1 MIGLLIIAHGDL
13 GKTLIQSATH
23 VLGAAPARVASIAVV
38 GRADPDALL
47 RDVKQQISVLDDGS
61 GVLLLTDMLG
71 GTPSN
76 VATRA
81 LVPGRVDGVC
91 GASLPMVVRA
101 LTYRHAPLATVVVKA
116 TSGGLEGV
124 GHLIPAST
132 PHATSGN

>member
-23 VLGAAPARVASIAVV
+23 VLGGAPARVASIRVA
-38 GRADPDALL
+38 GHADPDALL
-47 RDVKQQISVLDDGS
+47 REAKQQIGALDDGS
-61 GVLLLTDMLG
+61 GVLILTDMLG

-81 LVPGRVDGVC
+81 LVPGRVEGVS

-101 LTYRHAPLATVVVKA
+101 LTYRHALLATVVVKA
-116 TSGGLEGV
+116 TSGGQEGV
-124 GHLIPAST
+124 VHLIPAST